1 MDIHEGNSSVS
12 RKSIFVIAQVGLG
25 CLLGAGLATL
35 TELLVGLHPWGL
47 VANGV
52 AAFNGVLVGTVIPI
66 LFPLFYGP
74 GHHVPH
80 MWAAVAIGAVTSV
93 FLASA
98 FNNFLAKFNVPYM
111 ALPFNLIATVVFL
124 TLQPATT
131 EHMVGMDNTTV
142 VEEAVSNVTM
152 DHSHH
157 GEPDLLGQEEV
168 LDWLLVGRG
177 VIVSMGQVEWT
188 L

>member
-1 MDIHEGNSSVS
+1 M
-12 RKSIFVIAQVGLG
+12 GLG
-25 CLLGAGLATL
+25 CLLGGGLATL
-35 TELLVGLHPWGL
+35 TELLLGLHPWGL

-66 LFPLFYGP
+66 LFPVFYGP
-74 GHHVPH
+74 AHNVPH

-124 TLQPATT
+124 TLQPASR
-131 EHMVGMDNTTV
+131 EHMVGIDNTTVVKV

-152 DHSHH
+152 EHSHH
-157 GEPDLLGQEEV
+157 GDLGLVGEEEE
-168 LDWLLVGRG
+168 LDWLLVARG
-177 VIVSMGQVEWT
+177 VIVSMGQVDCTREYT
-188 L
+188 TDEF